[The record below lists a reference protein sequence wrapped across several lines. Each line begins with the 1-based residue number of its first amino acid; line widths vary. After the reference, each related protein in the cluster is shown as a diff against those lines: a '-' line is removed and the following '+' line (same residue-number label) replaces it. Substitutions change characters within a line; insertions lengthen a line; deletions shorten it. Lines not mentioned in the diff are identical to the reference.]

1 MKKLKKKAQS
11 IKRSKALK
19 ISDAEGKLTYKKVSV
34 NKKKYSGKFKVNTRT
49 GRITVKKGV
58 KKGRYKLRVKVSAAG
73 NNKYKAK
80 TVIRTVTIK
89 VK

>member
-1 MKKLKKKAQS
+1 MGINYNRGLYGHS
-11 IKRSKALK
+11 IAV
-19 ISDAEGKLTYKKVSV
+19 E
-34 NKKKYSGKFKVNTRT
+34 
-49 GRITVKKGV
+49 KGV

-80 TVIRTVTIK
+80 AVIRTVTIK

>member
-1 MKKLKKKAQS
+1 MGINYNRGLYGHS
-11 IKRSKALK
+11 IAV
-19 ISDAEGKLTYKKVSV
+19 E
-34 NKKKYSGKFKVNTRT
+34 
-49 GRITVKKGV
+49 
-58 KKGRYKLRVKVSAAG
+58 KGRYKLRVKVSAAG